1 MKRKKIVNAA
11 AKLGIVEEIMKDKE
25 DDLAN

>member
-1 MKRKKIVNAA
+1 MKWKKIENVA

-25 DDLAN
+25 DDIVN

>member
-1 MKRKKIVNAA
+1 MKRKKIEKVA